1 MKIFSGGANKLLA
14 EKIVSYLG
22 IPLGDVS
29 IYPFSDGEFGIKYN
43 ESIRGVD
50 VFIIQPTNP
59 PSDNL
64 MELLLL
70 IDAAVRA
77 SAARV
82 TAVIPYFGY
91 ARQDRKDQP
100 RVALSAKLVANMIST
115 AGANR
120 VLTMDLH
127 SPSIQGFFDIPFD
140 HLYSSPIFV
149 DMIKNMNRDDLV
161 VVSPDIGSV
170 KRARAYAN
178 RLGTELAIVDKKRI
192 GPNQIQEVILIG
204 DVKGKTVVLIDDM
217 VDTGGTLCEAARLLM
232 DSGAKEVF
240 AATAHPILSGTATS
254 RIQGSRISKLM
265 VADTLYIPEPK
276 RFPKLEILSSA
287 SLFGEAIRRIH
298 LGDSI
303 SSLFD

>member
-1 MKIFSGGANKLLA
+1 MKVFSGGANKPLA

-29 IYPFSDGEFGIKYN
+29 IYPFSDGEIGIKYN
-43 ESIRGVD
+43 ESIRGAD

-149 DMIKNMNRDDLV
+149 DMIKNMNRDNLV
-161 VVSPDIGSV
+161 VVSPDIGST

-178 RLGTELAIVDKKRI
+178 RLGTELAIVDKRRV

-204 DVKGKTVVLIDDM
+204 DVAGKTVVMIDDM

-240 AATAHPILSGTATS
+240 AACAHPILSDTATS
-254 RIQGSRISKLM
+254 RIQESRISKLM
-265 VADTLYIPEPK
+265 VADTLRIPEAK
-276 RFPKLEILSSA
+276 RFPKLEIETSA
-287 SLFGEAIRRIH
+287 PLFGEAIRRIH

-303 SSLFD
+303 SSLFN